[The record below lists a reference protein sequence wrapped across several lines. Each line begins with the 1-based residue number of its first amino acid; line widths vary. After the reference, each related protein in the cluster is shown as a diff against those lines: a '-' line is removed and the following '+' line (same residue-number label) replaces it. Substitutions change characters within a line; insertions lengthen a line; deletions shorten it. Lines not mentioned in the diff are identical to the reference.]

1 MDSSTPSLPEKCLAV
16 REVTKKGEK
25 VPQWLIQWQQ
35 GTIEDATWE
44 DAYAIQNQFPN
55 FRLEDKP
62 VSYEAGI
69 DKENDNIEPLD
80 IPAGPGTWKVYKRK
94 KFKKGQM
101 KR

>member
-1 MDSSTPSLPEKCLAV
+1 
-16 REVTKKGEK
+16 